1 MKRFLII
8 SILAVITAGGTT
20 ILAQDQPDEYLGLP
34 GDNFNLYA
42 VMNLFQQSET
52 IEGFERSLNDEST
65 RINNLDLNGD
75 NLIDYIKVI
84 DYVNGND
91 HTIVL
96 RAVLGRNETQDVAVF
111 TIQKFGDGSVQ
122 IQLTGDEVLY
132 GRNYIIEPI
141 YAETPNPGYTRYS
154 NRYNGTVYST
164 TYYEVAAW
172 PLVRFIFLP
181 NYLTWCSSWYWG
193 YYPNYWHP
201 WRPYYWH
208 YYYGYHYNWYPHYYQ
223 HYHHCDYHRYAHW
236 DDFYYHGH
244 RAHSHY
250 VDMRINAGHY
260 QATYSHPEQRKEGEA
275 LYSRSH
281 PERASSLS
289 SGNNQ
294 GRRTD
299 SRYTASSQP
308 GGNANGTSRRSTSAA
323 PDRSVNNTTTAQGAT
338 SQRRS
343 TQTATERKVENQ
355 SSGQST
361 GAARRT
367 SPTVNDKAR
376 TSSTSK
382 QNTGN
387 VSGSG
392 SSTTNKARTNPQA
405 SQNTGNVSRS
415 GSPSKDKARTISSSN
430 HSTGNVSRSN
440 YSANLNNGNSRRS
453 PEVMNSRSA
462 SRPESGQRTESAR
475 TLRQPSTSVSSSSH
489 KSSQSSKSQSTS
501 KSSSKSKEP
510 ESSSTSRRK

>member
-1 MKRFLII
+1 MKRFLTIT
-8 SILAVITAGGTT
+8 ILAVMTAVSTT
-20 ILAQDQPDEYLGLP
+20 IKAQVQPDEYLGLP

-52 IEGFERSLNDEST
+52 LEGFEKSLNDENT

-75 NLIDYIKVI
+75 NIIDYIKVI
-84 DYVNGND
+84 DYVNGNA

-111 TIQKFGDGSVQ
+111 TVQKFNNGSVQ

-141 YAETPNPGYTRYS
+141 YAETANPGYIHYS
-154 NRYNGTVYST
+154 NRYNGTAYST
-164 TYYEVAAW
+164 TYFEVAVW

-181 NYLTWCSSWYWG
+181 SYLTWCSSWYWD

-201 WRPYYWH
+201 WRPYYWD
-208 YYYGYHYNWYPHYYQ
+208 YYYGYHFNWYPQYYQ

-244 RAHSHY
+244 RAHSHN
-250 VDMRINAGHY
+250 VSMRIDAGRY
-260 QATYSHPEQRKEGEA
+260 QATYSHPEQRREGEA

-294 GRRTD
+294 GRRSD

-308 GGNANGTSRRSTSAA
+308 GGNVNGTSRRSASAA
-323 PDRSVNNTTTAQGAT
+323 SDRSGNNPATTQGAT
-338 SQRRS
+338 NQRRS
-343 TQTATERKVENQ
+343 TPTATERKMENQ
-355 SSGQST
+355 SSGQNTSVV
-361 GAARRT
+361 RRT
-367 SPTVNDKAR
+367 SPTVNEKAR

-387 VSGSG
+387 VS
-392 SSTTNKARTNPQA
+392 
-405 SQNTGNVSRS
+405 RS
-415 GSPSKDKARTISSSN
+415 GSPSSDKTRTSSSSN
-430 HSTGNVSRSN
+430 HSAGKVSRIN

-453 PEVMNSRSA
+453 PEAVSSRSA
-462 SRPESGQRTESAR
+462 SRPESVQRTESAR
-475 TLRQPSTSVSSSSH
+475 SSGQPSARMSSPGHRSGEGSKPRNASK
-489 KSSQSSKSQSTS
+489 KSSNN
-501 KSSSKSKEP
+501 KEP
-510 ESSSTSRRK
+510 ESGNTSRRK